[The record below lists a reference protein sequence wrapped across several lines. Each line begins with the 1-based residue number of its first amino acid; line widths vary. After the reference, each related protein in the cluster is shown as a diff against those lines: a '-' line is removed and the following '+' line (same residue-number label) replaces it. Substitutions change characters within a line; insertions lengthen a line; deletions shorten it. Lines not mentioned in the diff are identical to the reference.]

1 MHSEPTAG
9 HSFKPQH
16 ECRWGRRA
24 ACRLNKN
31 HPAANGKQVPAAP
44 ENVRAGLKCQDV
56 RLHLQRPQR
65 GSGWRF
71 GRRHTDG
78 IGRPLSWEP
87 SAVAAGGS
95 SRCADHPSQHPWS
108 HRRLLSDVIEK
119 KVALPVW
126 PCTAREWPEIH

>member
-1 MHSEPTAG
+1 MGSRCRPLLRTSEQA
-9 HSFKPQH
+9 S
-16 ECRWGRRA
+16 RS
-24 ACRLNKN
+24 
-31 HPAANGKQVPAAP
+31 PALPIPDHGNNTQ
-44 ENVRAGLKCQDV
+44 CQDV

-71 GRRHTDG
+71 GRRHTDD

-126 PCTAREWPEIH
+126 SCTARE